1 MEILLVLLLF
11 WIVGAVLCGI
21 VAVSKGRSPAW
32 GFAALLF
39 SPLLTL
45 LALIAVPALKQAEQP
60 PPSAPQPQPEYEFGW
75 WGQRR
80 RK

>member
-1 MEILLVLLLF
+1 MEIILVLLLF
-11 WIVGAVLCGI
+11 WILGAVLCGI
-21 VAVSKGRSPAW
+21 VAASKGLSAAW

-45 LALIAVPALKQAEQP
+45 LALIAIPAVKQAEPAPTALRP
-60 PPSAPQPQPEYEFGW
+60 PPEYEFGW

-80 RK
+80 SK